1 MLADFRLADPE
12 YVGFVPKSA
21 SEAIVKFRRLCSQG
35 LSPYQYPETLIELAS
50 KLPESEID
58 KMNEWIVCPQGV
70 PDLESHMD
78 VSVIQA
84 ENAKERTLM
93 IEAAECDE
101 KSPTFDGTSDGSFAP

>member
-12 YVGFVPKSA
+12 YTGFVPTTA

-35 LSPYQYPETLIELAS
+35 LHPCRYPETLIELAS
-50 KLPESEID
+50 KLPEAEID
-58 KMNEWIVCPQGV
+58 RMNEWIVCPQGV

-84 ENAKERTLM
+84 ENAKERKLM

-101 KSPTFDGTSDGSFAP
+101 KSPS